1 MKTARTFRCL
11 PLDALWKWNRKG
23 TTLGSYVEAALLHL
37 LLTYE
42 YLTHLVRCVWWMGK
56 MTSLLPFY
64 IPTFMNGSR
73 VGGWHRNNLSSDRA
87 YLGTTVRIFSRYR
100 QLPDG
105 LDSLPTTRTH
115 FSRDP
120 GNFSIDRGTAPGF
133 LSQKTD
139 SSQRL
144 YERASRAWVGT
155 ELVFT
160 LRLLAWDDR
169 M

>member
-1 MKTARTFRCL
+1 MV
-11 PLDALWKWNRKG
+11 D
-23 TTLGSYVEAALLHL
+23 
-37 LLTYE
+37 
-42 YLTHLVRCVWWMGK
+42 K

-73 VGGWHRNNLSSDRA
+73 VGGWHRKNLSSDRA

-105 LDSLPTTRTH
+105 LDSLPTARTH

-133 LSQKTD
+133 ISQKTD

-160 LRLLAWDDR
+160 LRLLALDDR